1 MWTIDLGRNYG
12 KDRDKRPTVLDWQQR
27 VHVTVHHH
35 KPSSTIMTQKPKHV
49 DVWIEVADGSLH
61 QVRIMRS
68 GAMAFA
74 DCPMGSVNQQR
85 MALLL
90 GCPEAVCMH
99 CLTLMAVISEA
110 GPAAFYSGAWGINQ
124 DLRRMWG
131 RDGHANRLHERRRR
145 DVAREAIAGFQP
157 GRFSHVN
164 MRLSTQN
171 MAMATWNTCRMYH
184 GQKWRPSFGASA
196 GLEAAVTCH
205 KRGWKQGTWHGTFN
219 MPTAWRFLY
228 MRGFGS
234 IGGYLA
240 GAIASVNGD
249 HMEAWLMRVN
259 SPAHT
264 SDFHLADVLRG
275 PDGVWRVSDWRRGWS
290 WRTVMLGKTKPHRDM
305 KARMFRPDG
314 TLRVMP
320 DGFTLNIDIIGGV

>member
-12 KDRDKRPTVLDWQQR
+12 KDRDQRHPILDWQKR
-27 VHVTVHHH
+27 VHVTLHHH
-35 KPSSTIMTQKPKHV
+35 KPSSTIMMQKPKHV
-49 DVWIEVADGSLH
+49 DAWLEVPDGSLH

-68 GAMAFA
+68 GAMAFV

-85 MALLL
+85 IALLL
-90 GCPEAVCMH
+90 GCHEAVCKH
-99 CLTLMAVISEA
+99 CMTFVALIAEA
-110 GPAAFYSGAWGINQ
+110 GPTAFYSGAWSINK
-124 DLRRMWG
+124 DLYRMCG
-131 RDGHANRLHERRRR
+131 RDALRDRLAERRRR
-145 DVAREAIAGFQP
+145 DYAREALADFQP

-171 MAMATWNTCRMYH
+171 MAMETWNKCMMYN
-184 GQKWRPSFGASA
+184 GQKWRTSFGASA
-196 GLEAAVTCH
+196 GLVACVTCH
-205 KRGWKQGTWHGTFN
+205 KRGWGQGTRHGTFN

-240 GAIASVNGD
+240 GAIASVDGD

-259 SPAHT
+259 SPAT
-264 SDFHLADVLRG
+264 SSDFHLADVHRD
-275 PDGVWRVSDWRRGWS
+275 PNGVWRVSDWRRGWS
-290 WRTVMLGKTKPHRDM
+290 WRTVMLGKTKPHRAM

-320 DGFTLNIDIIGGV
+320 DGFTLNTGIIGGV